1 LFQLTLGA
9 MGARMLK
16 NITRA
21 AFNHEGVTEDVNLIL
36 IQLTI
41 ALGVTVDAW
50 LAAYV
55 IRSVC
60 LT

>member
-1 LFQLTLGA
+1 MFED
-9 MGARMLK
+9 
-16 NITRA
+16 ITRA
-21 AFNHEGVTEDVNLIL
+21 AFNHKGATEDSDIVL

-41 ALGVTVDAW
+41 ALGMTVDAW

-55 IRSVC
+55 IRSVG

>member
-1 LFQLTLGA
+1 
-9 MGARMLK
+9 MGARMFE
-16 NITRA
+16 NIKRA
-21 AFNHEGVTEDVNLIL
+21 AFNNEGVTEDANNVL

-41 ALGVTVDAW
+41 ALGMTVDAW

-55 IRSVC
+55 IRSVA